1 MSFFA
6 SLLGG
11 AMSGVGAGMAS
22 MGADEER
29 LNEKRMLA
37 QERHQQNLELQRQRS
52 EDRMMQAEQMQAL
65 KGPTGGR
72 RGGGGGD
79 GINLAEMMIQAKTPE
94 EQQQVVRL
102 ARTFGG
108 DDVAGLLSE
117 QMYGRPVSTTT
128 PATAGDF
135 ARYDRAGDMD
145 APPPAATVERAAYD
159 ADKGRQALQRLYAL
173 ALDPAKT
180 DDFAKAER
188 QFGLND
194 FGQAV
199 AGKTMQRGGSIED
212 AATGFSQYS
221 SPKDETAKND
231 LARER
236 IEATRERTALTEAN
250 ADANRKSAER
260 RKLQELLTRAQS
272 AKEDLLNPNAKAEKA
287 ATVARLQT
295 QLDALDAGQ
304 LVGRAPAG
312 GAPAA
317 GADRQLP
324 PAPFAP
330 RKPSEAARAFK
341 YQPGSVTAR

>member
-1 MSFFA
+1 MSFFGA
-6 SLLGG
+6 LLGG

-65 KGPTGGR
+65 KGPGGGR
-72 RGGGGGD
+72 RSGGGD
-79 GINLAEMMIQAKTPE
+79 GINLAEMMLQAKTPE

-117 QMYGRPVSTTT
+117 QMYGRPMTSTTN
-128 PATAGDF
+128 ATAGDF

-145 APPPAATVERAAYD
+145 APPPTATVERAAYD

-194 FGQAV
+194 FGAAV
-199 AGKTMQRGGSIED
+199 AGKTMKRGGSLEE

-250 ADANRKSAER
+250 AEANRKSAER
-260 RKLQELLTRAQS
+260 RKLQDLLLKAQG
-272 AKEDLLNPNAKAEKA
+272 AKEDILNPGAKAEKA
-287 ATVARLQT
+287 AAVGRLQA
-295 QLDALDAGQ
+295 QLDALDAERWMGN
-304 LVGRAPAG
+304 APAT
-312 GAPAA
+312 GAEP
-317 GADRQLP
+317 RQLP

-330 RKPSEAARAFK
+330 RKPSEAAKAFK

>member
-145 APPPAATVERAAYD
+145 APPPTATVERAAYD

-194 FGQAV
+194 FGAAV

-221 SPKDETAKND
+221 SPKDETTKND

-236 IEATRERTALTEAN
+236 IEATRERTATTDAN

-260 RKLQELLTRAQS
+260 RKLQDLLTRAQS
-272 AKEDLLNPNAKAEKA
+272 AKEDLLNPDAKAEKA
-287 ATVARLQT
+287 AAVARIQK
-295 QLDALDAGQ
+295 QLDAMDASQWTQGPST
-304 LVGRAPAG
+304 PAVSPT
-312 GAPAA
+312 A
-317 GADRQLP
+317 QV
-324 PAPFAP
+324 
-330 RKPSEAARAFK
+330 RKPAEAAKAFK
-341 YQPGSVTAR
+341 YQPGSVTGR

>member
-1 MSFFA
+1 
-6 SLLGG
+6 
-11 AMSGVGAGMAS
+11 MSGVGAGMAS

-29 LNEKRMLA
+29 LAEKRMLA

-52 EDRMMQAEQMQAL
+52 EDRMMQAEQLQAL
-65 KGPTGGR
+65 KGPTGGH

-79 GINLAEMMIQAKTPE
+79 GINLAEMMMQAKTPE

-117 QMYGRPVSTTT
+117 QMYGRPLTTTT

-135 ARYDRAGDMD
+135 ARYDRAGEMD
-145 APPPAATVERAAYD
+145 APPPTATVERAAYD

-199 AGKTMQRGGSIED
+199 AGNTLKRGGSLEE

-236 IEATRERTALTEAN
+236 IEATRERTALIEAN
-250 ADANRKSAER
+250 ADANRKSAEQ
-260 RKLQELLTRAQS
+260 RKLQELLVRAQS
-272 AKEDLLNPNAKAEKA
+272 AKDDLLNPNAKAEKA
-287 ATVARLQT
+287 ATVARLQA
-295 QLDALDAGQ
+295 QIDALDSERW
-304 LVGRAPAG
+304 VGN
-312 GAPAA
+312 APAA
-317 GADRQLP
+317 AGDSRQLP

-330 RKPSEAARAFK
+330 RKPSEAAKAFK

>member
-1 MSFFA
+1 MSFFGA
-6 SLLGG
+6 LLGG

-29 LNEKRMLA
+29 LAEKRMLA

-52 EDRMMQAEQMQAL
+52 EDRMMQAEQLQAL
-65 KGPTGGR
+65 KGPSGGR
-72 RGGGGGD
+72 RGGGD
-79 GINLAEMMIQAKTPE
+79 GINLAEMMMQAKTPE

-117 QMYGRPVSTTT
+117 QMYGRPMTSTTN
-128 PATAGDF
+128 ATAGDF
-135 ARYDRAGDMD
+135 ARYDRAGEMD
-145 APPPAATVERAAYD
+145 APPPTATVERAAYD

-199 AGKTMQRGGSIED
+199 AGDTLKRGGSLAE

-236 IEATRERTALTEAN
+236 IDATRERTAATDSN

-260 RKLQELLTRAQS
+260 RKLQDLLLKAQG
-272 AKEDLLNPNAKAEKA
+272 AKEDMLNPSAKAEKA
-287 ATVARLQT
+287 ATVGRLQA
-295 QLDALDAGQ
+295 QLDALDSERW
-304 LVGRAPAG
+304 VGNS
-312 GAPAA
+312 PAA
-317 GADRQLP
+317 AGDSRQLP

>member
-52 EDRMMQAEQMQAL
+52 EDRMMQAEQLQAL
-65 KGPTGGR
+65 RGSGGGSRGGR
-72 RGGGGGD
+72 GGD
-79 GINLAEMMIQAKTPE
+79 GINLADLMVQAKTPE

-108 DDVAGLLSE
+108 DDVAGLISE

-145 APPPAATVERAAYD
+145 APPPTATVERAAYD
-159 ADKGRQALQRLYAL
+159 ADKGRQALQRLYTL

-194 FGQAV
+194 FGQVV
-199 AGKTMQRGGSIED
+199 AGNTLKRGGSLAE

-231 LARER
+231 IARER
-236 IEATRERTALTEAN
+236 IDATRERTATTDAN

-260 RKLQELLTRAQS
+260 RKLQDQLTRAQS
-272 AKEDLLNPNAKAEKA
+272 AKEDLLNPNAKAEKEA
-287 ATVARLQT
+287 AVARIQK
-295 QLDALDAGQ
+295 QLDAMDASQWTQGPST
-304 LVGRAPAG
+304 PAVSPT
-312 GAPAA
+312 A
-317 GADRQLP
+317 QV
-324 PAPFAP
+324 
-330 RKPSEAARAFK
+330 RKPAEAAKAFK
-341 YQPGSVTAR
+341 YQPGSVTGR

>member
-1 MSFFA
+1 
-6 SLLGG
+6 
-11 AMSGVGAGMAS
+11 MSGVGAGMAS

-52 EDRMMQAEQMQAL
+52 EDRMMQAEQLQAL
-65 KGPTGGR
+65 KGPSGGR
-72 RGGGGGD
+72 RGGGD
-79 GINLAEMMIQAKTPE
+79 GINLAEMMMQAKTPE

-117 QMYGRPVSTTT
+117 QMYGRPMTSTTN
-128 PATAGDF
+128 ATAGDF

-145 APPPAATVERAAYD
+145 APPPTATVERAAYD

-199 AGKTMQRGGSIED
+199 AGDTLKRGGSLAE

-236 IEATRERTALTEAN
+236 IEATRERTATTDAN

-260 RKLQELLTRAQS
+260 RKLQDLLTRAQS

-287 ATVARLQT
+287 ATGARLQT

-317 GADRQLP
+317 GDSRQLP

-330 RKPSEAARAFK
+330 RKPSEAAKAFK

>member
-1 MSFFA
+1 
-6 SLLGG
+6 
-11 AMSGVGAGMAS
+11 MSGVGAGMAA

-29 LNEKRMLA
+29 LAEKRMLA

-52 EDRMMQAEQMQAL
+52 EDRMMQAEQLQAL

-79 GINLAEMMIQAKTPE
+79 GINLFDLLMNADTPE
-94 EQQQVVRL
+94 KQQRAVAL
-102 ARTFGG
+102 IDAFGRPDG
-108 DDVAGLLSE
+108 AALVSDKV
-117 QMYGRPVSTTT
+117 YGRAPMTSRS
-128 PATAGDF
+128 PTAGDF
-135 ARYDRAGDMD
+135 ARFDRGDPG
-145 APPPAATVERAAYD
+145 AEAVPQTTVERAAYD
-159 ADKGRQALQRLYAL
+159 RDKGRQELQRLYVL

-194 FGQAV
+194 FGAAV
-199 AGKTMQRGGSIED
+199 AGNTMQRGGSIED

-236 IEATRERTALTEAN
+236 IEATRERTATTDAN
-250 ADANRKSAER
+250 AEANRKSAER
-260 RKLQELLTRAQS
+260 RKLQDLLVRAQG

-287 ATVARLQT
+287 AAVSRLQA
-295 QLDALDAGQ
+295 QIDALDSERW
-304 LVGRAPAG
+304 VGN
-312 GAPAA
+312 APAA
-317 GADRQLP
+317 AGDSRKLP

-330 RKPSEAARAFK
+330 RKPSEAAKAFK
-341 YQPGSVTAR
+341 YQPGSVTSR

>member
-1 MSFFA
+1 
-6 SLLGG
+6 
-11 AMSGVGAGMAS
+11 MSGVGAGMAS
-22 MGADEER
+22 MGADEDR

-52 EDRMMQAEQMQAL
+52 EDRMMQAEQLQAL
-65 KGPTGGR
+65 RGSGGGSRGGR
-72 RGGGGGD
+72 GGD
-79 GINLAEMMIQAKTPE
+79 GINLADLMMQAKTPE

-117 QMYGRPVSTTT
+117 QMYGRPLTSTVN
-128 PATAGDF
+128 PTAGDF
-135 ARYDRAGDMD
+135 ARFDRGDPG
-145 APPPAATVERAAYD
+145 AEAVPQTTVERAAYD

-194 FGQAV
+194 FGAAV
-199 AGKTMQRGGSIED
+199 AGKTMKRGGSLED

-236 IEATRERTALTEAN
+236 IEATRERTATTDAN

-260 RKLQELLTRAQS
+260 RKLQDLLTRAQS

-287 ATVARLQT
+287 AAVARIQK
-295 QLDALDAGQ
+295 QLDAMDASQWTQGPST
-304 LVGRAPAG
+304 PAVSPT
-312 GAPAA
+312 A
-317 GADRQLP
+317 QV
-324 PAPFAP
+324 
-330 RKPSEAARAFK
+330 RKPAEAAKAFK
-341 YQPGSVTAR
+341 YQPGSVTGR

>member
-1 MSFFA
+1 
-6 SLLGG
+6 
-11 AMSGVGAGMAS
+11 MSGVGAGMAS
-22 MGADEER
+22 MGADEDR

-37 QERHQQNLELQRQRS
+37 QERHQQSLELQRQRS
-52 EDRMMQAEQMQAL
+52 EDRMLQAEQMQAL
-65 KGPTGGR
+65 KGPGGGR
-72 RGGGGGD
+72 RSGGD
-79 GINLAEMMIQAKTPE
+79 GINLAEMMMQAKTPE

-117 QMYGRPVSTTT
+117 QMYGRPMTSTTN
-128 PATAGDF
+128 ATAGDF
-135 ARYDRAGDMD
+135 ARYDRAGEMD
-145 APPPAATVERAAYD
+145 APPPTATVERAAYD

-194 FGQAV
+194 FGAAV

-236 IEATRERTALTEAN
+236 IDATRERTAATDSN
-250 ADANRKSAER
+250 AEANRKSAER
-260 RKLQELLTRAQS
+260 RKLQDLLLKAQG
-272 AKEDLLNPNAKAEKA
+272 AKEDMLNPSAKAEKA
-287 ATVARLQT
+287 ATVGRLQS
-295 QLDALDAGQ
+295 QLDALDAERW
-304 LVGRAPAG
+304 VGNAPAT
-312 GAPAA
+312 A
-317 GADRQLP
+317 GDSRQLP

-330 RKPSEAARAFK
+330 RKPSEAAKAFK

>member
-1 MSFFA
+1 MSFFGA
-6 SLLGG
+6 LLGG

-52 EDRMMQAEQMQAL
+52 EDRMMQAEQLQAL
-65 KGPTGGR
+65 KGPSGGR
-72 RGGGGGD
+72 RGGGGD
-79 GINLAEMMIQAKTPE
+79 GINLAEMMMQAKTPE

-117 QMYGRPVSTTT
+117 QMYGRPMTSTTN
-128 PATAGDF
+128 PTAGDF

-145 APPPAATVERAAYD
+145 APPPTATVERAAYD

-194 FGQAV
+194 FGAAV
-199 AGKTMQRGGSIED
+199 AGKTMKRGGSLED

-221 SPKDETAKND
+221 NPKDETAKND

-236 IEATRERTALTEAN
+236 IEATRERTATTDAN

-260 RKLQELLTRAQS
+260 RKLQDLLTRAQS

-287 ATVARLQT
+287 AAVARIQK
-295 QLDALDAGQ
+295 QLDAMDASQWTQGPST
-304 LVGRAPAG
+304 PAVSPT
-312 GAPAA
+312 A
-317 GADRQLP
+317 QV
-324 PAPFAP
+324 
-330 RKPSEAARAFK
+330 RKPSEAAKAFK

>member
-1 MSFFA
+1 MSFFGA
-6 SLLGG
+6 LLGG
-11 AMSGVGAGMAS
+11 AMSGVGAGMAA

-65 KGPTGGR
+65 KGPSGGR
-72 RGGGGGD
+72 RGGGD
-79 GINLAEMMIQAKTPE
+79 GINLAEMMMQAKTPE

-117 QMYGRPVSTTT
+117 QMYGRPITSTTN
-128 PATAGDF
+128 ATAGDF
-135 ARYDRAGDMD
+135 ARYDRAGEMD
-145 APPPAATVERAAYD
+145 APPPTATVERAAYD

-194 FGQAV
+194 VGQAV
-199 AGKTMQRGGSIED
+199 AGNTLKRGGSLEE
-212 AATGFSQYS
+212 AATGFSKYS
-221 SPKDETAKND
+221 APKDETGREE
-231 LARER
+231 LAQQR
-236 IEATRERTALTEAN
+236 IDATRERTALTEAN

-317 GADRQLP
+317 GANRQLP

>member
-29 LNEKRMLA
+29 LAEKRMLA

-52 EDRMMQAEQMQAL
+52 EDRMMQAEQLQAL

-79 GINLAEMMIQAKTPE
+79 GINLAEMMMQAKTPE

-117 QMYGRPVSTTT
+117 QMYGRPMTSTTN
-128 PATAGDF
+128 ATAGDF

-145 APPPAATVERAAYD
+145 APPPTATVERAAYD

-199 AGKTMQRGGSIED
+199 AGDTLKRGGSLEE

-221 SPKDETAKND
+221 SPKDETTKND

-236 IEATRERTALTEAN
+236 IEATRERTATTDAN

-260 RKLQELLTRAQS
+260 RKLQDLLVRAQG

-287 ATVARLQT
+287 AAVSRLQA
-295 QLDALDAGQ
+295 QIDALDSERW
-304 LVGRAPAG
+304 VGNAPAT
-312 GAPAA
+312 A

>member
-1 MSFFA
+1 MSFFGA
-6 SLLGG
+6 LLGG

-29 LNEKRMLA
+29 LAEKRMLA
-37 QERHQQNLELQRQRS
+37 QERHQQSLELQRQRS
-52 EDRMMQAEQMQAL
+52 EDRMMQAEQLQAL
-65 KGPTGGR
+65 RGSGGGSRGGR
-72 RGGGGGD
+72 GGD
-79 GINLAEMMIQAKTPE
+79 GINLADLMVQAKTPE

-108 DDVAGLLSE
+108 DDVAGLLSD
-117 QMYGRPVSTTT
+117 QMYGRPLTSTVN
-128 PATAGDF
+128 PTAGDF
-135 ARYDRAGDMD
+135 ARFDRGDPG
-145 APPPAATVERAAYD
+145 AEAVPQTTVERAAYD
-159 ADKGRQALQRLYAL
+159 ADKGRQALQRLYTL

-194 FGQAV
+194 FGAAV

-236 IEATRERTALTEAN
+236 IEATRERTATTDAN

-260 RKLQELLTRAQS
+260 RKLQDLLTRAQS

-287 ATVARLQT
+287 AAVARIQK
-295 QLDALDAGQ
+295 QLDAMDASQWTQGPST
-304 LVGRAPAG
+304 PAVSPT
-312 GAPAA
+312 A
-317 GADRQLP
+317 QV
-324 PAPFAP
+324 
-330 RKPSEAARAFK
+330 RKPAEAAKAFK
-341 YQPGSVTAR
+341 YKPGSVTGR

>member
-22 MGADEER
+22 MGADEDR

-52 EDRMMQAEQMQAL
+52 EDRMMQAEQLQAL

-145 APPPAATVERAAYD
+145 APPPTATVERAAYD

-199 AGKTMQRGGSIED
+199 AGKTMRRGGSIED

-236 IEATRERTALTEAN
+236 IEATRERTATTDAN

-260 RKLQELLTRAQS
+260 RKLQDLLTRAQS
-272 AKEDLLNPNAKAEKA
+272 AKEDLANPNAKAEKA

-304 LVGRAPAG
+304 LVGRAPA
-312 GAPAA
+312 AA
-317 GADRQLP
+317 GDSRQLP

-330 RKPSEAARAFK
+330 RKPSEAAKAFK
-341 YQPGSVTAR
+341 YLPGSVTAR

>member
-1 MSFFA
+1 
-6 SLLGG
+6 
-11 AMSGVGAGMAS
+11 MSGVGAGMAS
-22 MGADEER
+22 MGADEDR
-29 LNEKRMLA
+29 LNEKRLLA
-37 QERHQQNLELQRQRS
+37 QERHQQNLEMQRQRA
-52 EDRMMQAEQMQAL
+52 EDRMALTEQTQAL
-65 KGPTGGR
+65 KGGGS
-72 RGGGGGD
+72 RGGKGGD
-79 GINLAEMMIQAKTPE
+79 GINLAEMMMQAKTPE

-145 APPPAATVERAAYD
+145 APPPTATVERAAYD
-159 ADKGRQALQRLYAL
+159 ADKGRQALQRLYTL

-194 FGQAV
+194 FGAAV

-236 IEATRERTALTEAN
+236 IEATRERTATTDAN
-250 ADANRKSAER
+250 ADANRRSAER
-260 RKLQELLTRAQS
+260 RKLQDLLVRAQN

-287 ATVARLQT
+287 AAVARIQA
-295 QLDALDAGQ
+295 QLDALDSGQ
-304 LVGRAPAG
+304 WMQ
-312 GAPAA
+312 GAT
-317 GADRQLP
+317 P
-324 PAPFAP
+324 PAVSPTSQVRRPAD
-330 RKPSEAARAFK
+330 AAKAFK
-341 YQPGSVTAR
+341 YQPGSVVGR

>member
-1 MSFFA
+1 MSFFGA
-6 SLLGG
+6 LLGG

-29 LNEKRMLA
+29 LAEKRMLT

-52 EDRMMQAEQMQAL
+52 EDRMMQAEQLQAL

-145 APPPAATVERAAYD
+145 APPPTATVERAAYD

-194 FGQAV
+194 FGAAV
-199 AGKTMQRGGSIED
+199 AGKTMKRGGSLED

-221 SPKDETAKND
+221 NPKDETAKND

-236 IEATRERTALTEAN
+236 IEATRERTATTDAN

-260 RKLQELLTRAQS
+260 RKLQDLLTRAQS

-287 ATVARLQT
+287 AAVAHIQK
-295 QLDALDAGQ
+295 QLDAMDASQWMQGPST
-304 LVGRAPAG
+304 PAVSPT
-312 GAPAA
+312 A
-317 GADRQLP
+317 QV
-324 PAPFAP
+324 
-330 RKPSEAARAFK
+330 RKPAEAAKAFK
-341 YQPGSVTAR
+341 YQPGSVTGR

>member
-1 MSFFA
+1 MSFFGA
-6 SLLGG
+6 LLGG

-29 LNEKRMLA
+29 LAEKRMLA

-72 RGGGGGD
+72 RGGGD
-79 GINLAEMMIQAKTPE
+79 GINLAEMMMQAKTPE

-117 QMYGRPVSTTT
+117 QMYGRPTTT
-128 PATAGDF
+128 TVNASAGDF
-135 ARYDRAGDMD
+135 ARYDRAGEMD
-145 APPPAATVERAAYD
+145 APPPTATVERAAYD

-194 FGQAV
+194 FGAAV

-260 RKLQELLTRAQS
+260 RKLQELQTRAQS
-272 AKEDLLNPNAKAEKA
+272 AKEDLANPNAKAEKA
-287 ATVARLQT
+287 AAVSRLQS
-295 QLDALDAGQ
+295 QIDALDASPST
-304 LVGRAPAG
+304 PAVSPT
-312 GAPAA
+312 A
-317 GADRQLP
+317 QV
-324 PAPFAP
+324 
-330 RKPSEAARAFK
+330 RKPAEAAKAFK
-341 YQPGSVTAR
+341 YQPGSVTGR

>member
-6 SLLGG
+6 NLLGG
-11 AMSGVGAGMAS
+11 TLQGFGAGMSA

-29 LNEKRMLA
+29 LAQQRALI
-37 QERHQQNLELQRQRS
+37 QERSQAALDLQRQRADDKLYQQEQLLQMKS
-52 EDRMMQAEQMQAL
+52 EL
-65 KGPTGGR
+65 
-72 RGGGGGD
+72 GGGGAGGGGK
-79 GINLAEMMIQAKTPE
+79 GINLVQLAMQAKTPE
-94 EQQQVVRL
+94 EQQRVISL
-102 ARTFGG
+102 ARTFAG
-108 DDVAGLLSE
+108 DDAGALMAE
-117 QMYGRPVSTTT
+117 QLYGRPQTTT
-128 PATAGDF
+128 APPTAGDF

-145 APPPAATVERAAYD
+145 AAPPKATIERAAYD
-159 ADKGRQALQRLYAL
+159 ADRGRQALQRAYTLF
-173 ALDPAKT
+173 LDPGKT
-180 DDFAKAER
+180 DDFAKGER

-194 FGQAV
+194 FGAAV
-199 AGKTMQRGGSIED
+199 AEKTMRRGGSLED

-221 SPKDETAKND
+221 SPKDETTKNE

-236 IEATRERTALTEAN
+236 IEATRERTATTDAN

-260 RKLQELLTRAQS
+260 RKLQDLLTRAQN

-287 ATVARLQT
+287 ATVARLQA
-295 QLDALDAGQ
+295 QLDALDAWQ
-304 LVGRAPAG
+304 LMGRGPAG

>member
-1 MSFFA
+1 
-6 SLLGG
+6 
-11 AMSGVGAGMAS
+11 MSGVGAGMAS
-22 MGADEER
+22 MGADEDR
-29 LNEKRMLA
+29 LNEKRLLA
-37 QERHQQNLELQRQRS
+37 QERHQQNLEMQRQRA
-52 EDRMMQAEQMQAL
+52 EDRMALTEQIQAL
-65 KGPTGGR
+65 KGGGS
-72 RGGGGGD
+72 RGGKGGD
-79 GINLAEMMIQAKTPE
+79 GINLAEMMMQAKTPE

-145 APPPAATVERAAYD
+145 APPPTATVERAAYD
-159 ADKGRQALQRLYAL
+159 ADKGRQALQRLYTL

-194 FGQAV
+194 FGAAV

-236 IEATRERTALTEAN
+236 IEATRERTATTDAN
-250 ADANRKSAER
+250 ADANRRSAER
-260 RKLQELLTRAQS
+260 RKLQDLLVRAQN

-287 ATVARLQT
+287 AAVARIQA
-295 QLDALDAGQ
+295 QLDALDSGQ
-304 LVGRAPAG
+304 WMQ
-312 GAPAA
+312 GAT
-317 GADRQLP
+317 P
-324 PAPFAP
+324 PAVSPTSQVRRPAD
-330 RKPSEAARAFK
+330 AAKAFK
-341 YQPGSVTAR
+341 YQPGSVVGR

>member
-52 EDRMMQAEQMQAL
+52 EDRMMQAEQLQAL

-79 GINLAEMMIQAKTPE
+79 GINLAEMMMQAKTPE

-117 QMYGRPVSTTT
+117 QMYGRPITSTTN
-128 PATAGDF
+128 ATAGDF
-135 ARYDRAGDMD
+135 ARYDRAGEMD
-145 APPPAATVERAAYD
+145 APPPTATVERAAYD

-199 AGKTMQRGGSIED
+199 AGDTLKRGGSLEK

-236 IEATRERTALTEAN
+236 IEATRERTDATAAN
-250 ADANRKSAER
+250 ADANRRSQEL
-260 RKLQELLTRAQS
+260 RKLQ
-272 AKEDLLNPNAKAEKA
+272 DLLARAKAVKGNILDTPQDIENRA
-287 ATVARLQT
+287 ATVRGLQA
-295 QLDALDAGQ
+295 QIDALKGAS
-304 LVGRAPAG
+304 APNQ
-312 GAPAA
+312 
-317 GADRQLP
+317 QLP
-324 PAPFAP
+324 ASPFAP
-330 RKPSEAARAFK
+330 RKPSEAAKAFK

>member
-1 MSFFA
+1 MSFFGA
-6 SLLGG
+6 LLGG

-22 MGADEER
+22 MGQDEDR
-29 LNEKRMLA
+29 LNEKRLLA
-37 QERHQQNLELQRQRS
+37 QERHQQSLELQRQRS
-52 EDRMMQAEQMQAL
+52 EDRMLQAEQMQAL
-65 KGPTGGR
+65 KGPGGGR
-72 RGGGGGD
+72 RSGGGD
-79 GINLAEMMIQAKTPE
+79 GINLAEMMLQAKTPE

-117 QMYGRPVSTTT
+117 QMYGRPTTT
-128 PATAGDF
+128 TVNASAGDF
-135 ARYDRAGDMD
+135 ARYDRAGEMD
-145 APPPAATVERAAYD
+145 APPPTATVERAAYD

-194 FGQAV
+194 FGAAV

-231 LARER
+231 IARER
-236 IEATRERTALTEAN
+236 IAATRERTALTEAN

-260 RKLQELLTRAQS
+260 RKLQELQTRAQS
-272 AKEDLLNPNAKAEKA
+272 ANEDLANPNAKAEKA

-295 QLDALDAGQ
+295 QLDALD
-304 LVGRAPAG
+304 LERWG
-312 GAPAA
+312 GNAPAA
-317 GADRQLP
+317 AGDYRQLP

-330 RKPSEAARAFK
+330 RKPSEAAKAFK

>member
-1 MSFFA
+1 
-6 SLLGG
+6 
-11 AMSGVGAGMAS
+11 MSGVGAGMAS
-22 MGADEER
+22 MGADEDR
-29 LNEKRMLA
+29 LNEKRLLA
-37 QERHQQNLELQRQRS
+37 QERHQQNLEMQRQRA
-52 EDRMMQAEQMQAL
+52 EDRMALTEQTQAL
-65 KGPTGGR
+65 KGGGS
-72 RGGGGGD
+72 RGGKGGD
-79 GINLAEMMIQAKTPE
+79 GINLAEMMMQAKTPE

-145 APPPAATVERAAYD
+145 APPPTATVERAAYD
-159 ADKGRQALQRLYAL
+159 ADKGRQALQRLYTL

-194 FGQAV
+194 FGAAV

-236 IEATRERTALTEAN
+236 IEATRERTTTTDAN
-250 ADANRKSAER
+250 ADANRRSAER
-260 RKLQELLTRAQS
+260 RKLQDLLVRAQN

-287 ATVARLQT
+287 AAVARIQA
-295 QLDALDAGQ
+295 QLDALDSGQ
-304 LVGRAPAG
+304 WMQ
-312 GAPAA
+312 GAT
-317 GADRQLP
+317 P
-324 PAPFAP
+324 PAVSPTSQVRRPAD
-330 RKPSEAARAFK
+330 AAKAFK
-341 YQPGSVTAR
+341 YQPGSVVGR

>member
-52 EDRMMQAEQMQAL
+52 EDRLMLAEQMQAL

-145 APPPAATVERAAYD
+145 APPPTATVERAAYD

-194 FGQAV
+194 FGAAV

-236 IEATRERTALTEAN
+236 IEATRERTTTTNAN

-260 RKLQELLTRAQS
+260 RKLQELLVKAQG
-272 AKEDLLNPNAKAEKA
+272 AKEDVLNPNAKADKA
-287 ATVARLQT
+287 AAVARIQA
-295 QLDALDAGQ
+295 QLDAMDSGQ
-304 LVGRAPAG
+304 WMQGPT
-312 GAPAA
+312 
-317 GADRQLP
+317 P
-324 PAPFAP
+324 PAVSPTSQVRRPAD
-330 RKPSEAARAFK
+330 AAKAFK
-341 YQPGSVTAR
+341 YQPGSVTGR

>member
-1 MSFFA
+1 MSFFGA
-6 SLLGG
+6 LLGG

-52 EDRMMQAEQMQAL
+52 EDRMMLAEQLQAL

-79 GINLAEMMIQAKTPE
+79 GINLAEMMMQAKTPE

-117 QMYGRPVSTTT
+117 QMYGRPMTSTTN
-128 PATAGDF
+128 ATAGDF

-145 APPPAATVERAAYD
+145 APPPTATVERAAYD

-194 FGQAV
+194 FGAAV
-199 AGKTMQRGGSIED
+199 AEKTMRRGGSLED

-231 LARER
+231 LARAR
-236 IEATRERTALTEAN
+236 IDAAN
-250 ADANRKSAER
+250 ARTESVAKGTLDRLTAAEER
-260 RKLQELLTRAQS
+260 DLRGQALDYRKL
-272 AKEDLLNPNAKAEKA
+272 AKDVGGKDRQKYLDMADQID
-287 ATVARLQT
+287 ARL
-295 QLDALDAGQ
+295 AGNAQ
-304 LVGRAPAG
+304 PISQ
-312 GAPAA
+312 PK
-317 GADRQLP
+317 
-324 PAPFAP
+324 PAP
-330 RKPSEAARAFK
+330 EAKTPAVSPTSQVRRPADAAKAFK
-341 YQPGSVTAR
+341 YQPGSVVGR

>member
-1 MSFFA
+1 MSFFGA
-6 SLLGG
+6 LLGG
-11 AMSGVGAGMAS
+11 GMSGVGAGMAA

-52 EDRMMQAEQMQAL
+52 EDRMMQAEQLQAL

-72 RGGGGGD
+72 RGGGD
-79 GINLAEMMIQAKTPE
+79 GINFAEMMIQAKTPE

-108 DDVAGLLSE
+108 DDVAGLISE

-145 APPPAATVERAAYD
+145 APPPTATVERAAYD

-194 FGQAV
+194 FGAVV

-236 IEATRERTALTEAN
+236 IDATRERTATTDSN

-260 RKLQELLTRAQS
+260 RKLQDLLTRAQS

-287 ATVARLQT
+287 ATVARLQA

-330 RKPSEAARAFK
+330 RKPAEAARAFK

>member
-1 MSFFA
+1 MSFFGA
-6 SLLGG
+6 LLGG

-37 QERHQQNLELQRQRS
+37 QERHQQSLELQRQRS
-52 EDRMMQAEQMQAL
+52 EDRMMQAEQLQAL
-65 KGPTGGR
+65 RGSGGGSRGGR
-72 RGGGGGD
+72 GGD
-79 GINLAEMMIQAKTPE
+79 GINLADLMVQAKTPE

-102 ARTFGG
+102 ARAFGG
-108 DDVAGLLSE
+108 DDVAGLISE
-117 QMYGRPVSTTT
+117 QMYGRPMTSTTN
-128 PATAGDF
+128 ATAGDF

-145 APPPAATVERAAYD
+145 APPPTATVERAAYD

-180 DDFAKAER
+180 DYFAKAER

-194 FGQAV
+194 FGAAV

-236 IEATRERTALTEAN
+236 IEATRERTATTDAN

-260 RKLQELLTRAQS
+260 RKLQDLLTRAQS

-287 ATVARLQT
+287 AAVARIQK
-295 QLDALDAGQ
+295 QLDAMDASQWTQGPST
-304 LVGRAPAG
+304 PAVSPT
-312 GAPAA
+312 A
-317 GADRQLP
+317 QV
-324 PAPFAP
+324 
-330 RKPSEAARAFK
+330 RKPSEAAKAFK

>member
-1 MSFFA
+1 MSFFGA
-6 SLLGG
+6 LLGG

-52 EDRMMQAEQMQAL
+52 EDRMLQAEQLQAL

-79 GINLAEMMIQAKTPE
+79 GINLAEMMMQAKTPE

-117 QMYGRPVSTTT
+117 QMYGRPMTSTTN
-128 PATAGDF
+128 PTAGDF

-145 APPPAATVERAAYD
+145 APPPTATVERAAYD

-199 AGKTMQRGGSIED
+199 AGNTLKRGGSLEE

-250 ADANRKSAER
+250 AEANRKSAER
-260 RKLQELLTRAQS
+260 RKLQDLLVRAQGV
-272 AKEDLLNPNAKAEKA
+272 KEDLANPNAKAEKA
-287 ATVARLQT
+287 AAVGRIQA
-295 QLDALDAGQ
+295 QLDALDAERW
-304 LVGRAPAG
+304 VGN
-312 GAPAA
+312 APAA
-317 GADRQLP
+317 AGDSRQLP

-330 RKPSEAARAFK
+330 RKPSEAAKAFK

>member
-1 MSFFA
+1 MSFFGA
-6 SLLGG
+6 LLGG

-29 LNEKRMLA
+29 LAEKRMLA

-52 EDRMMQAEQMQAL
+52 EDRMMQAEQLQAL

-72 RGGGGGD
+72 RGGGD
-79 GINLAEMMIQAKTPE
+79 GINLAEMMMQAKTPE

-117 QMYGRPVSTTT
+117 QMYGRPITSTTN
-128 PATAGDF
+128 ATAGDF
-135 ARYDRAGDMD
+135 ARYDRAEDMD
-145 APPPAATVERAAYD
+145 APPPTATVERAAYD

-199 AGKTMQRGGSIED
+199 AGDTLKRGGSLAE

-221 SPKDETAKND
+221 SPKDETTKND

-236 IEATRERTALTEAN
+236 IEATRERTATTDAN

-260 RKLQELLTRAQS
+260 RKLQDLLTRAQS

-287 ATVARLQT
+287 AAVARLQS
-295 QLDALDAGQ
+295 QLDALDAERW
-304 LVGRAPAG
+304 VGN
-312 GAPAA
+312 APAA
-317 GADRQLP
+317 AGDSRQLP

>member
-22 MGADEER
+22 MGADEDR

-52 EDRMMQAEQMQAL
+52 EDRRMQAEQLQAL

-72 RGGGGGD
+72 RGGGD
-79 GINLAEMMIQAKTPE
+79 GINLAEMMMQAKTPE

-145 APPPAATVERAAYD
+145 APPPTATVERAAYD

-194 FGQAV
+194 FGAAV

-236 IEATRERTALTEAN
+236 IEATRERTATTDAN

-260 RKLQELLTRAQS
+260 RKLQELLAKAQN
-272 AKEDLLNPNAKAEKA
+272 AKEDLANPNAKAEKA
-287 ATVARLQT
+287 ATVARLQA
-295 QLDALDAGQ
+295 QLDAMDSGQWMAGPSTTSASPTAQ
-304 LVGRAPAG
+304 V
-312 GAPAA
+312 
-317 GADRQLP
+317 
-324 PAPFAP
+324 
-330 RKPSEAARAFK
+330 RKPAEAAKAFK